1 MYNCIFRDLDPAVFQ
16 CQVQIC
22 TYPDLD
28 RVQESQAIQKD
39 QWGQWDI
46 KTIAENEAEEYQDQG
61 IQFDIV
67 SIHSVDSESTIPYE
81 IDADMIIDHDLVEC
95 ESVQS
100 MNEVP
105 ELPEF
110 DDVRAE
116 LNVLGGTD
124 SPPADFVMPTD
135 YYPASPIYSPASPSY
150 SPSMSPNMSP
160 LTVNTDNGS
169 EHGFTPPQQDSPIV
183 TRGVDIFTLPN
194 EDSDNDLDREVEL
207 INMMSSYINRNR
219 IPLQINGVFIFPQ
232 NNNVH
237 NLQWIEYQ
245 DQPCTDHCVIPNR
258 RDKSFAKFYLTHSL
272 CLKHRSNLSTL
283 GPWIYL
289 TSKVSTLTKI
299 HKCPQITHF
308 IVMLN
313 NNIRRDQ
320 RVRDYLAACHLTEN
334 NGTFTLMVRLDV
346 YMTNNPHECKYW
358 TQTYCVNDHVLF
370 GEKTMY
376 YLQRDVSDVI
386 LDLHVNR

>member
-1 MYNCIFRDLDPAVFQ
+1 MTLLNV
-16 CQVQIC
+16 
-22 TYPDLD
+22 
-28 RVQESQAIQKD
+28 RVCR
-39 QWGQWDI
+39 G
-46 KTIAENEAEEYQDQG
+46 
-61 IQFDIV
+61 
-67 SIHSVDSESTIPYE
+67 
-81 IDADMIIDHDLVEC
+81 
-95 ESVQS
+95 

-105 ELPEF
+105 ELLEF

-135 YYPASPIYSPASPSY
+135 YYPASPKYSPASPSY
-150 SPSMSPNMSP
+150 SPSMSPNKSP
-160 LTVNTDNGS
+160 LTVNTYYGS
-169 EHGFTPPQQDSPIV
+169 EHGFTPPKQDSPIV

-207 INMMSSYINRNR
+207 INMMSSYINRDR

-272 CLKHRSNLSTL
+272 CLKHGSNLSTL

-334 NGTFTLMVRLDV
+334 NGTSTLMVRLDV
-346 YMTNNPHECKYW
+346 YMTNNPNECKYW
-358 TQTYCVNDHVLF
+358 TQTYCVNDHVFF

-376 YLQRDVSDVI
+376 YLQRDVIDVI

>member
-81 IDADMIIDHDLVEC
+81 INADMIIDHDLVEC

-100 MNEVP
+100 MNEVT

-135 YYPASPIYSPASPSY
+135 YYPASPVYSPVSPSY

-169 EHGFTPPQQDSPIV
+169 EHGYTLPQQDSPIV

-194 EDSDNDLDREVEL
+194 EDSDNDLDREV
-207 INMMSSYINRNR
+207 
-219 IPLQINGVFIFPQ
+219 
-232 NNNVH
+232 
-237 NLQWIEYQ
+237 
-245 DQPCTDHCVIPNR
+245 
-258 RDKSFAKFYLTHSL
+258 
-272 CLKHRSNLSTL
+272 
-283 GPWIYL
+283 
-289 TSKVSTLTKI
+289 
-299 HKCPQITHF
+299 
-308 IVMLN
+308 
-313 NNIRRDQ
+313 
-320 RVRDYLAACHLTEN
+320 
-334 NGTFTLMVRLDV
+334 
-346 YMTNNPHECKYW
+346 
-358 TQTYCVNDHVLF
+358 
-370 GEKTMY
+370 
-376 YLQRDVSDVI
+376 
-386 LDLHVNR
+386 